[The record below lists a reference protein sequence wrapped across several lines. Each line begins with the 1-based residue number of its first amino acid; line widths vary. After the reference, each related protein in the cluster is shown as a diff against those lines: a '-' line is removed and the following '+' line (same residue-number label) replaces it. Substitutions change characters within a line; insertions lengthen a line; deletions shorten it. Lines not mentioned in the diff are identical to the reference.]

1 MVLRLSLGGASKL
14 LLSRLARVLVGGFL
28 KAEGHGLRAFRL
40 EKRRRLLE
48 SMAKPLAAASGA
60 ARPAARWTASH
71 QQPGYTDVVLDRLAF
86 HAREVL
92 GAERVSLLALNT
104 PEERRTDAVVVTQVG
119 QSANQVDRSVTLDG
133 RLAALA
139 LGAGRPA
146 VAPSR
151 RGPPAP
157 PSGSD
162 GHGWDAAAPL
172 SARTGPPR
180 ALVAGWAESDPA
192 PGLTELELLCEFSA
206 LASRALR
213 DQHDADAAAGRSQ
226 PDIEPLLA
234 ALAARDGS
242 TLRHSV
248 EVSELAMLVAKR
260 LELGRIDQHEVRL
273 AALLHD
279 VGKLRLPGEM
289 LRRPGPLSPAEWEL
303 MRCHPEW
310 GAETV
315 GAIPGLEAVAMIVR
329 LHHERPDGAGYPHRL
344 ASERIPTASRIVS
357 VCDAY
362 CVMTSGRPNQPSRSP
377 ADAMRELERHA
388 GTQFDDQIVA
398 TLWDAVT
405 SRRAP
410 SHKMLW
416 AELSSRIAERR
427 VTDQG
432 RSARDRPHVST
443 AH

>member
-1 MVLRLSLGGASKL
+1 MVPRLSLGAGSKL
-14 LLSRLARVLVGGFL
+14 LLSRLVRLLVGEFL
-28 KAEGHGLRAFRL
+28 KAEADGLRAFRL
-40 EKRRRLLE
+40 EKQGRLLE
-48 SMAKPLAAASGA
+48 SMAKPRAAASGA

-71 QQPGYTDVVLDRLAF
+71 HQPGYADVVLDRLAF
-86 HAREVL
+86 HARGVL

-104 PEERRTDAVVVTQVG
+104 PENRRTKVVTQVG
-119 QSANQVDRSVTLDG
+119 QSAEEVDRSVTLDG

-139 LGAGRPA
+139 LGSGRPA

-180 ALVAGWAESDPA
+180 ALVAGWGESDPA

-213 DQHDADAAAGRSQ
+213 DQHDADVAAARSE

-234 ALAARDGS
+234 ALAARDRS

-248 EVSELAMLVAKR
+248 EVSELAARVAKR
-260 LELGRIDQHEVRL
+260 LGLGRTDQHEVRL

-315 GAIPGLEAVAMIVR
+315 GAIPGLEAVAIIVR

-405 SRRAP
+405 SRWAP

-416 AELSSRIAERR
+416 AELSSRLRERR

-432 RSARDRPHVST
+432 RSARDAAHVST